1 MVEVR
6 VKREDELQGD
16 GKKLFK
22 YLQRLPSPGSYPGIP
37 FFFFPLWVADW
48 KKSHRWGELG
58 DTAALKSADIKFH
71 LNTGCI
77 SLQIVLG
84 TATPVPLPQEL
95 ITWKIPKKHGL

>member
-1 MVEVR
+1 MVKVR
-6 VKREDELQGD
+6 AKREDELQGD

-22 YLQRLPSPGSYPGIP
+22 YLQVYLPLEVTQA
-37 FFFFPLWVADW
+37 FLFFPLWVADW
-48 KKSHRWGELG
+48 QKSHRWGELG
-58 DTAALKSADIKFH
+58 DTAAHKSADIKFH

-95 ITWKIPKKHGL
+95 ITWKIPKEHG